1 MKSRYKDLIKLILSI
16 NDDYHPL
23 TIKEFL
29 DHSGYGQYYI
39 EFMDDLYG
47 YDGEEDHDY
56 DEW

>member
-23 TIKEFL
+23 TIQEFL
-29 DHSGYGQYYI
+29 DQSGYSQYYI

-47 YDGEEDHDY
+47 YDGEEDY